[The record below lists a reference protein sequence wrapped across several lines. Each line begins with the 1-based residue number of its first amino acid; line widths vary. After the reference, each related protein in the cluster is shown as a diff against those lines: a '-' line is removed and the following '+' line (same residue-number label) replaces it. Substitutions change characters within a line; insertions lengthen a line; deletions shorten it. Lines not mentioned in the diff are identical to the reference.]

1 MVPTHPT
8 VRENEAGR
16 TVRVGLGE
24 IAYEAFVPRPLPP
37 ALSFDADLIRALS
50 EADRALGELS
60 GLGRTLPN
68 PDLLISP
75 FIRKEAL
82 LSSRIEGTQATITEV
97 YEFEAEAGPSARRPI
112 PDDVQEVINYIDA
125 LGYGLR
131 RIADLPVSGRLI
143 KELHERLMT
152 RVRGQERSPGEFRRT
167 QNWIGAPGCL
177 LNDASYVPPPVD
189 EMEEALSAF
198 EKYLHRDDETYPPL
212 IRLAYIHSQFEMIHP
227 FIDGNGR
234 IGRLLVTLLLVSW
247 NLLPLPLLY
256 LSAFFERERATYYD
270 LLLGVSRDGRWRE
283 WILFFLRGVAEQSRD
298 ATTRTKRLQD
308 LQNTWREAV
317 THARSSALLV
327 RLVDHLF
334 VSPVF
339 TVPSAARIL
348 GVTYPAARANVDKLV
363 EAGIVEQFGD
373 AAYARRFWAPRVVEA
388 IGD

>member
-1 MVPTHPT
+1 MVGAHPT

-16 TVRVGLGE
+16 TVRVGLGDL
-24 IAYEAFVPRPLPP
+24 AYEAFVPRTLPP
-37 ALSFDADLIRALS
+37 ALAYDAELIRALS

-60 GLGRTLPN
+60 GLGRTLPS

-97 YEFEAEAGPSARRPI
+97 YEFEAEAGPSARRSI
-112 PDDVQEVINYIDA
+112 PEDVQEVINYIEA
-125 LGYGLR
+125 LAYGLR
-131 RIADLPVSGRLI
+131 RIEDLPVSSRLI

-152 RVRGQERSPGEFRRT
+152 RVRGQEKGPGEFRHT
-167 QNWIGAPGCL
+167 QNWIGPPGCL
-177 LNDASYVPPPVD
+177 LNEARYVPPPVD

-198 EKYLHRDDETYPPL
+198 EKYLHRDDDLYPPL
-212 IRLAYIHSQFEMIHP
+212 VRLACIHSQFEMIHP

-256 LSAFFERERATYYD
+256 LSAYFERERATYYD
-270 LLLGVSRDGRWRE
+270 LLLGVSRDGRWKD
-283 WILFFLRGVAEQSRD
+283 WVLFFLRGVAEQSRD

-308 LQNTWREAV
+308 LQNAWREAV

-339 TVPSAARIL
+339 TVPGAAKVL
-348 GVTYPAARANVDKLV
+348 GVTYPAAKANVDKLV
-363 EAGIVEQFGD
+363 EAGIVQPYGD
-373 AAYARRFWAPRVVEA
+373 PGYARRFWAPRMLDA